1 MKIFKLLSR
10 VSNPG
15 RRGKQARREGD
26 VWRLAGDKRCCSH
39 ADADVALM
47 LARPRGAPAG
57 TRGLALLALPR
68 RLKDGS
74 RNNYR
79 MVRHSLFLRPNSLFF
94 EPFSL
99 FHFVGNCWNSH
110 CRTAVSSLEMR
121 FFLLNSLLAGKLP
134 GDWFEF
140 HCVARHGLRKIAKR
154 P

>member
-26 VWRLAGDKRCCSH
+26 VWRLAGDKWFCSH

-57 TRGLALLALPR
+57 TKGLALFALPR
-68 RLKDGS
+68 RLKDAS

-79 MVRHSLFLRPNSLFF
+79 IVRHSLFLCPNSLFF
-94 EPFSL
+94 EPFPL
-99 FHFVGNCWNSH
+99 FHFVGNCWNIH
-110 CRTAVSSLEMR
+110 CRTAVSSLER
-121 FFLLNSLLAGKLP
+121 
-134 GDWFEF
+134 
-140 HCVARHGLRKIAKR
+140 
-154 P
+154 